1 MRKRKILIA
10 LPCLIPAGGIN
21 VITVMVK
28 TLQKLNYQVDI
39 ISKEDGYM
47 RQIFLQQGAEVRI
60 VTNIMEES
68 FIAWIVENYDE
79 VLINTLQMCTLVY
92 KLNGKDI
99 EVKWWIHEPPVFFQQ
114 LSQIVPQKFW
124 DNLCD
129 NIKILAAGNLVHEYI
144 LETYKKENKVL
155 NFGVEDFDSSEE
167 LSQKDLISP
176 NKITYLLP
184 SITFQPV
191 KGQDIMAMA
200 IEELSDEYKD
210 KMEFIFIGSKLDQFM
225 EYYDTIKLFEQ
236 NNKNVRVLDIIE
248 KSELLTLMKQV
259 DCIVAPS
266 RQDSTNSCIVE
277 GLMLSKVCLCSD
289 GTGVSRYMKD
299 CVNGFVFPNYNVD
312 ELKVRLML
320 IADNFSRLDVIAKN
334 GRKVY
339 EEVFSVQVFE
349 RNIRDYWIDG
359 RNKIE

>member
-1 MRKRKILIA
+1 MKKRKILIA

-21 VITVMVK
+21 VITLMVK

-47 RQIFLQQGAEVRI
+47 RQIFLQLGAEVKI
-60 VTNIMEES
+60 QNNMIEES
-68 FIAWIVENYDE
+68 IAAWIVENYDE

-92 KLNGKDI
+92 MLNGKDI

-114 LSQIVPQKFW
+114 LSQFVPQAFW

-129 NIKILAAGNLVHEYI
+129 NVKIIAAGNLVHEHI
-144 LETYKKENKVL
+144 LKTYKKENKIL
-155 NFGVEDFDSSEE
+155 NFGVEEFDDSAE
-167 LSQKDLISP
+167 LAQIDLISP
-176 NKITYLLP
+176 NKITFLLP

-200 IEELSDEYKD
+200 IEGLAKEYQER
-210 KMEFIFIGSKLDQFM
+210 MEFIFIGAKLDQYSDF
-225 EYYDTIKLFEQ
+225 YDTIKSFEQ
-236 NNKNVRVLDIIE
+236 SYKNVKVLDIIE
-248 KSELLTLMKQV
+248 KSELLALMKRV

-266 RQDSTNSCIVE
+266 RQDATNSCIVE

-289 GTGVSRYMKD
+289 GTGVARYMKD
-299 CVNGFVFPNYNVD
+299 CVNGFVYPNYNVD
-312 ELKVRLML
+312 ELKVRMML
-320 IADNFSRLDVIAKN
+320 IADNFNRLDVIAKN

-349 RNIRDYWIDG
+349 KNVRDYWTDG
-359 RNKIE
+359 RS